1 MNKLYQ
7 IIKDKP
13 KKITIKNSVE
23 IINTSNN
30 TYVIKKKTN
39 KNLDYIYD

>member
-1 MNKLYQ
+1 MNRLFR

-13 KKITIKNSVE
+13 KKITIKNNVE
-23 IINTSNN
+23 IIDTDNN

-39 KNLDYIYD
+39 KNLNYI